1 MRGIGLSCLICIQT
15 LESMSRWLASCGEQ
29 LLDVLKQEILL
40 RNTKHQEYGVIVFF
54 FGKKQIETVEHL
66 FFECEALKTV
76 REVAV
81 KFYKDFELSI
91 PSADVNSMRLLF
103 TLGLSNSC
111 ETKTKAR
118 NIFRVTAEYCYT
130 IWQARND
137 VLFRYKIL
145 SADTVDKISHVLKSK
160 CDRLYADSINLPA
173 EK

>member
-1 MRGIGLSCLICIQT
+1 MVF
-15 LESMSRWLASCGEQ
+15 CGE
-29 LLDVLKQEILL
+29 
-40 RNTKHQEYGVIVFF
+40 
-54 FGKKQIETVEHL
+54 KQIETVEHL

-118 NIFRVTAEYCYT
+118 NIFRVTAEYCYS

-173 EK
+173 EN